1 MPSKSPLVDIDCTYI
16 PYSETGNFSSLVQD
30 YLEKADSL
38 QQYYKY
44 TPDASG
50 IKQAIADRSKY
61 PVNRNVL
68 VDVLTRQ
75 YEHLAKHDK
84 VIANIKKLGNENTF
98 TVCTAH
104 QPNLL
109 TGYLYFIYKILHAIK
124 LADELNTQYT
134 DKHFVPVYYM
144 GSEDNDLEE
153 LGTFRYNNQK
163 YIWDADG
170 QTGAVGRM
178 KTQSLKPLFNELFR
192 VLGPPGNITEE
203 LKEELTK
210 AYLHHNTIAE
220 ATQYLVNALF
230 GRFGL
235 IVLNPDN
242 AALKQ
247 CFIPVMQDDMLNHNA
262 YALVS
267 ENIEVLEEQYKVQAH
282 PRLINLFYLRDGSR
296 DRIEKRN
303 GKYMALNT
311 SYTWTEEEI
320 IAEVNAHPQRFSP
333 NVILRGIFQETIL
346 PNIAF
351 IGGGAEVAYWMELK
365 STFDTYQAFY
375 PVVLLRQSVQWL
387 TVHHNKLRTE
397 LGFSINDLFKTDNA
411 LIRQYIRTN
420 SNSSWQT
427 DEEAKAVTAIMQQL
441 QVKASVLDQTLHAS
455 ATAAMVK
462 IQHQLEALEK
472 KMLRAEKRRM
482 HTQLERINRLKSSAF
497 PNNGLQE
504 RYENFISYYTEI
516 GEQYFDIL
524 YKHIKPLQNEF
535 LVIEAK

>member
-1 MPSKSPLVDIDCTYI
+1 MHVQTSVVDIDCTHI

-30 YLEKADSL
+30 YLAGADSL
-38 QQYYKY
+38 QPYHKY
-44 TPDASG
+44 TPDAAG

-61 PVNRNVL
+61 PVNRKVL
-68 VDVLTRQ
+68 VDVLTKQ
-75 YEHLAKHDK
+75 YEHLPKHDK
-84 VIANIKKLGNENTF
+84 VIANIEKLGSEDTF
-98 TVCTAH
+98 TICTAH

-109 TGYLYFIYKILHAIK
+109 TGYLYFVYKILHAIK
-124 LADELNTQYT
+124 LADELNTLYT

-163 YIWDADG
+163 YIWDADL
-170 QTGAVGRM
+170 QKGAVGRM
-178 KTQSLKPLFNELFR
+178 KTQSVKPLLNELFR
-192 VLGPPGNITEE
+192 VLGPPNDTTEE

-220 ATQYLVNALF
+220 ATQYLVNELF

-235 IVLNPDN
+235 VIINPDD

-247 CFIPVMQDDMLNHNA
+247 CFIPVMQDDLLNHNA

-282 PRLINLFYLRDGSR
+282 PRLINLFYLQDGSR

-303 GKYMALNT
+303 GKWMALNT
-311 SYTWTEEEI
+311 SFTWTEEEL
-320 IAEVNAHPQRFSP
+320 IAELNANPERFSP

-365 STFDTYQAFY
+365 STFDTYKIFF

-387 TVHHNKLRTE
+387 AAHHKKLRLE

-420 SNSSWQT
+420 SNNSWQT
-427 DEEAKAVTAIMQQL
+427 DEEQKAITVILQQL
-441 QVKASVLDQTLHAS
+441 QAKAASLDQTLQAS
-455 ATAAMVK
+455 AASAIVK
-462 IQHQLEALEK
+462 IQHQIESLEK

-482 HTQLERINRLKSSAF
+482 HTQLERINRLKNSAF

-504 RYENFISYYTEI
+504 RYENFISYYTEM
-516 GEQYFDIL
+516 GEQYFDVL
-524 YKHIKPLQNEF
+524 YNNIQPLQNEF

>member
-1 MPSKSPLVDIDCTYI
+1 MDIDCTYI

-30 YLEKADSL
+30 YLAGESSV
-38 QQYYKY
+38 QPYYKY
-44 TPDASG
+44 TPDAAG
-50 IKQAIADRSKY
+50 IQQAITDRSKY
-61 PVNRNVL
+61 PVNRKIL
-68 VDVLTRQ
+68 VDVLTQQ
-75 YEHLAKHDK
+75 YGHLAKHDK
-84 VIANIKKLGNENTF
+84 VIANMEKLGSENTF
-98 TVCTAH
+98 TICTAH

-124 LADELNTQYT
+124 LADDLNIQYK

-153 LGTFRYNNQK
+153 LGTFRYNNEK
-163 YIWDADG
+163 YVWDADG
-170 QTGAVGRM
+170 QSGAVGRM
-178 KTQSLKPLFNELFR
+178 KTQSLKPVLNELFK
-192 VLGPPGNITEE
+192 VLGPPSDTTEE
-203 LKEELTK
+203 LKEELIK

-220 ATQYLVNALF
+220 ATQYLVNELF

-235 IVLNPDN
+235 IIINPDD
-242 AALKQ
+242 AVLKQ
-247 CFIPVMQDDMLNHNA
+247 CFIPVMQDDLLNHNA

-267 ENIEVLEEQYKVQAH
+267 ENIEALEEQYKIQAH

-303 GKYMALNT
+303 GKWMALNT
-311 SYTWTEEEI
+311 SFTWTEEEL
-320 IAEVNAHPQRFSP
+320 IAELNAKPERFSP

-365 STFDTYQAFY
+365 STFDNYKTFF

-387 TVHHNKLRTE
+387 TVQHHKLRLE

-411 LIRQYIRTN
+411 LIRLYIRNN
-420 SNSSWQT
+420 SNTNWQT
-427 DEEAKAVTAIMQQL
+427 DEEQKAITAIMQQL
-441 QVKASVLDQTLHAS
+441 QSKAASLDATLNAS
-455 ATAAMVK
+455 AAAAITK
-462 IQHQLEALEK
+462 IQHQVEALEK

-482 HTQLERINRLKSSAF
+482 HTQLERITRLKNSAF
-497 PNNGLQE
+497 PNGGLQE
-504 RYENFISYYTEI
+504 RYENFISYYTEM
-516 GEQYFDIL
+516 GEQYFDVL
-524 YKHIKPLQNEF
+524 YNHIKPLQNEF